1 MNQEKNLF
9 LEPIKK
15 VLLKDTL
22 EINTKLEILEYLKKT
37 GYEFLDDI
45 IDDLL
50 NHKDIFNEDCIYGID
65 EEKLDEWISKEKKTL
80 RISHDTKI
88 IQNSYNYISKYD
100 RVVIPGSVELI
111 DRSFNFSKMVEIEFL
126 EPKNDKE
133 KGLLKIDNSFNNTKL
148 EKLKLPKSLKE
159 IENSFNM
166 SNIKEIDFNEKLN
179 YLKNSFNN
187 IPVISINLPKKL
199 KTINRCFNDSLSLVK
214 LKLNNK
220 LERIIESFN
229 KSEIKELTIPK
240 TTKEISFSFN
250 SNNNLENIELEE
262 GLEKLYASFDSCKIK
277 KVEIPSTVED
287 LFYVF
292 NYCEE
297 LKDIKL
303 NNGVKDIIESFEGS
317 KIKKIFFPESVERID
332 ESFQYCKELEEISL
346 NKNLRI
352 INTAF
357 NDCNLQK
364 VIIPKEIKVIDNSFK
379 DNPNLEDVNKEVK
392 NYLLVSA
399 YIRKYY
405 GDLVKTDYKDLM
417 ISDDKSSFKGTRL
430 YSLIEEEVNKF
441 EKLNV
446 LWNKSLK
453 VYKINKRINI

>member
-15 VLLKDTL
+15 ILLKDTL
-22 EINTKLEILEYLKKT
+22 EMNTKLEILEYLKKT

-148 EKLKLPKSLKE
+148 EKLKLPKSLKG

-166 SNIKEIDFNEKLN
+166 S
-179 YLKNSFNN
+179 N

-303 NNGVKDIIESFEGS
+303 NNGVKDIIELFEGS